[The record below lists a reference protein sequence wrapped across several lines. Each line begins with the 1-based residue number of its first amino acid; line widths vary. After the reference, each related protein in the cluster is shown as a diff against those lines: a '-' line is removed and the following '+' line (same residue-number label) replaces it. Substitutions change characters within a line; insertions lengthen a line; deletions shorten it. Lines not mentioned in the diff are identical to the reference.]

1 MEFILGP
8 VTIIQN
14 LINLVVEKYKAG
26 KTGLSRTRSY
36 KGQNSENEMKFDK
49 CERLFDLN
57 CDVHLQLLTWSLSI
71 DSFVIFTHLFYL
83 STNSFISDV
92 QGEEFC
98 LIKSISLMPFMLF
111 SSHLTYEANLLPSSC
126 APSCS

>member
-36 KGQNSENEMKFDK
+36 KGQNSENELKFDE

-57 CDVHLQLLTWSLSI
+57 CDVYLQLLTWSLSI

-92 QGEEFC
+92 QGEKFC
-98 LIKSISLMPFMLF
+98 LIKIF
-111 SSHLTYEANLLPSSC
+111 SKKY
-126 APSCS
+126 

>member
-1 MEFILGP
+1 MKTVKVPKAFRYSMEFILGP

-36 KGQNSENEMKFDK
+36 RGQNSENEMKFDK
-49 CERLFDLN
+49 CEKLFDLN
-57 CDVHLQLLTWSLSI
+57 CDVYLQLLTWSLSI

-92 QGEEFC
+92 QGDFFYTK
-98 LIKSISLMPFMLF
+98 IFKQVFV
-111 SSHLTYEANLLPSSC
+111 
-126 APSCS
+126 